1 MFIILPQ
8 LFDFIWGMT
17 NCINFSVG
25 SIFNSKALFKS
36 LNIESNLLGFNFVIT
51 GKLEQYTRTEIK
63 NLILSLGGK
72 VNDNINKNSDYL
84 IAGSDPGSKL
94 KKATDLKI
102 KIIDENEFK
111 TLIN

>member
-1 MFIILPQ
+1 M
-8 LFDFIWGMT
+8 
-17 NCINFSVG
+17 
-25 SIFNSKALFKS
+25 
-36 LNIESNLLGFNFVIT
+36 
-51 GKLEQYTRTEIK
+51 
-63 NLILSLGGK
+63 ILSLGGK

>member
-1 MFIILPQ
+1 MIDKL
-8 LFDFIWGMT
+8 
-17 NCINFSVG
+17 INIG
-25 SIFNSKALFKS
+25 LNYKKIKS
-36 LNIESNLLGFNFVIT
+36 SNIESNLLEFNFVIT

-72 VNDNINKNSDYL
+72 VSNNISKNIDYL

-102 KIIDENEFK
+102 KIIDENEFN